1 MRRAAWRSTVF
12 KWALRL
18 FGLVYVG
25 MLVGVLMAWVM
36 WRALKPGIG
45 AAFDTVSSPVAVHA
59 LVLTLEVAAIAVAA
73 NTVFGVGVALLL
85 ARHRFPGAS
94 VLEALID
101 IPLSLSPVVVG
112 LALLLF
118 WSTTEGWVGPIL
130 RHLGISVMFAFP
142 GIVLASTFIS
152 VPYIVR
158 EVLPVLQEIGT
169 EQEQAA
175 ETLGA
180 GRLYVFWKITLP
192 SIRWGLIYGV
202 VLTAARVLG
211 EFGAVLVVS
220 GNVLG
225 STQTLTLLV
234 NQLFSNFD
242 EAGAYAVALEL
253 ALISLCLLGVLSLI
267 RRRARHS

>member
-1 MRRAAWRSTVF
+1 
-12 KWALRL
+12 
-18 FGLVYVG
+18 
-25 MLVGVLMAWVM
+25 
-36 WRALKPGIG
+36 
-45 AAFDTVSSPVAVHA
+45 
-59 LVLTLEVAAIAVAA
+59 
-73 NTVFGVGVALLL
+73 
-85 ARHRFPGAS
+85 
-94 VLEALID
+94 
-101 IPLSLSPVVVG
+101 
-112 LALLLF
+112 
-118 WSTTEGWVGPIL
+118 
-130 RHLGISVMFAFP
+130 MFAFP